1 MNLLLQSGVPAD
13 RFPSSIQFRSTP
25 PAVAPADQLW
35 RASIADTMALHTRG
49 TPAPAPMTSAV
60 LAGWVCVSLGLVMAW
75 FFPLAHF
82 FFSLGLIMAVIA
94 MATHQVRAGL
104 LLLAGSLAAS
114 VLCALVF
121 LSGVVALI
129 HATLSPPD
137 QPTSPLRS
145 EFQPEP
151 PRFATPGFP
160 RPFAAPIPQAGVV
173 AGNGFQTASVHPWRL
188 DDIKL
193 MLRTGLSDAEIIAAI
208 AGCPRTEDVG
218 PSEAAE
224 RRARGAGSR
233 LLDQLRTSRLSVGSA
248 PGFLAGAT
256 ASNPMPSVNLP
267 RPPVNA
273 PATPASTPV
282 DYAARDRR
290 LESLKQQIDNLDD
303 QIRTVRTNPLD
314 RRYHWLYAGS
324 GNGGVNQ
331 FALQKYLDQLD
342 QQRNALRREKWQ
354 LDGR

>member
-1 MNLLLQSGVPAD
+1 
-13 RFPSSIQFRSTP
+13 
-25 PAVAPADQLW
+25 
-35 RASIADTMALHTRG
+35 
-49 TPAPAPMTSAV
+49 MTSAV

-75 FFPLAHF
+75 FFPLAHL

-104 LLLAGSLAAS
+104 LLLAGTLAAS
-114 VLCALVF
+114 ALCALVF

-129 HATLSPPD
+129 HATLSPHD
-137 QPTSPLRS
+137 QRASPLQT
-145 EFQPEP
+145 EFQSEP
-151 PRFATPGFP
+151 PRFAAPGFP
-160 RPFAAPIPQAGVV
+160 RPFAAAQPPVSVV
-173 AGNGFQTASVHPWRL
+173 ASNEFQTASGRPWRL

-208 AGCPRTEDVG
+208 AGCPRAEDVG

-224 RRARGAGSR
+224 LRALGAGVR
-233 LLDQLRTSRLSVGSA
+233 LLDQLRTSRLAVGSA
-248 PGFLAGAT
+248 PGFPAGAM
-256 ASNPMPSVNLP
+256 ASNPMPPVNSL
-267 RPPVNA
+267 RPPVN
-273 PATPASTPV
+273 PPVTPVSTPV
-282 DYAARDRR
+282 DYAARDRQ

-303 QIRTVRTNPLD
+303 QIRTIRTNPLD

-354 LDGR
+354 LEGR